1 MLLNTYHISYS
12 DTTIISLQTKIYN
25 THFITAQ
32 LISQF
37 STNSQLNIQE
47 KNIFIH
53 KVIQKRVEDI
63 VNINLDI
70 LYIHF

>member
-25 THFITAQ
+25 TYFITAQ

-37 STNSQLNIQE
+37 STKSQLNIQE